1 MDRTIVVVFNNE
13 KQAYEGKKA
22 LMQLDYEGSISVY
35 AHTVVVKG
43 TDGAVTIKDV
53 NEPGPLGSLLGTTV
67 GGLVALL
74 GGPAAAVVGATSGLA
89 IGSAW
94 DLDSLRVGEDFIED
108 VSKAL
113 KPNTAALLAEV
124 DEEWTT
130 PVDARMEAIGG
141 VVFRRALS
149 EVQQQSDQQE
159 IAAINADIDQM
170 KAEAAKANA
179 ERKAKLQQKINA
191 LQAKV
196 EIKKQKAQAKTE
208 AFKKQ
213 QTAKKQILK
222 NNAAAAGKALKQLGN
237 TPV

>member
-1 MDRTIVVVFNNE
+1 MDRTLVVVFNNE

-22 LMQLDYEGSISVY
+22 LKRLDNEGSITVY

-43 TDGAVTIKDV
+43 TDGAVTIKDI

-89 IGSAW
+89 IGGAW
-94 DLDSLRVGEDFIED
+94 DIDNVRVGEDFIEE

-130 PVDARMEAIGG
+130 PVDSRMEAIGG
-141 VVFRRALS
+141 TVFRRALS
-149 EVQQQSDQQE
+149 DVQQQSDDQE
-159 IAAINADIDQM
+159 IAAMKADINQM

-179 ERKAKLQQKINA
+179 DRKAKLQQKVTALEAKIEIQKQNA
-191 LQAKV
+191 KD
-196 EIKKQKAQAKTE
+196 KNE

-213 QTAKKQILK
+213 QAAKKAILQK
-222 NNAAAAGKALKQLGN
+222 NASAAGSALKQLGN